1 MHVLLPF
8 YCYFML
14 ETAVNCKY
22 RFLAFLHKYKY
33 SCVFSELVF
42 LFLCTQ
48 STSCMTAPN
57 PLCALVWKQSTQY
70 SPKHQRSATLG
81 MCRKIY
87 STVVIFNMFMIP
99 SKVNIHMHK
108 WKKMHFSKCLN
119 DAYGV
124 DFILHSNLNN
134 LADTFT
140 WSDSKKC
147 FSHAFETSRDQQ
159 MASM

>member
-1 MHVLLPF
+1 MRVLLPF

-22 RFLAFLHKYKY
+22 RFLAFLHKCKY
-33 SCVFSELVF
+33 GCIFSELVF

-99 SKVNIHMHK
+99 SKVNILYICTNGKKFTFLNALMMHMV
-108 WKKMHFSKCLN
+108 L
-119 DAYGV
+119 
-124 DFILHSNLNN
+124 ILYYN
-134 LADTFT
+134 
-140 WSDSKKC
+140 
-147 FSHAFETSRDQQ
+147 
-159 MASM
+159 